1 MGLRLRILSWWTPK
15 WFLKKSL
22 DELADSTINGL
33 EKLLNEEL
41 PAENNEITISSNEKN
56 MSPQFTTDL
65 KGDLDERRRIMTRT
79 HNKLV
84 EALINITGQEEAIS
98 KGRKAM
104 CREGLL
110 LGQKFKGLLGVGDDL
125 EDLITAAKILYTIL
139 GIDFVVEEK
148 GENEMIMVVNH
159 CSLANNYN
167 SNTCKVLSA
176 ADEGVVQGLN
186 PNIHMKF
193 VERITQGHDHCL
205 ASLKMNLPGKR

>member
-22 DELADSTINGL
+22 DELAVSTLNGL
-33 EKLLNEEL
+33 EKLLNKEL
-41 PAENNEITISSNEKN
+41 PAKNNEITISSNKN
-56 MSPQFTTDL
+56 IFFQFTTDL
-65 KGDLDERRRIMTRT
+65 KGDLNERRRIMTRA

-84 EALINITGQEEAIS
+84 EALINTIGQEEAIS
-98 KGRKAM
+98 EGRKAM
-104 CREGLL
+104 YHEGLL

-176 ADEGVVQGLN
+176 ADEGVVHGLN
-186 PNIHMKF
+186 PDIHMKF

-205 ASLKMNLPGKR
+205 ASLKMNLRREDK

>member
-1 MGLRLRILSWWTPK
+1 MGLRLRILSWWTPE

-33 EKLLNEEL
+33 GKLLNEEL
-41 PAENNEITISSNEKN
+41 PVKNNEIIISSNGKN
-56 MSPQFTTDL
+56 ISSQFITDL
-65 KGDLDERRRIMTRT
+65 KGDLDERRRIMTMA
-79 HNKLV
+79 HNELV
-84 EALINITGQEEAIS
+84 EALINTIGQEEGIS
-98 KGRKAM
+98 KGRIAM
-104 CREGLL
+104 YHEGLL
-110 LGQKFKGLLGVGDDL
+110 LGQKFKRLLGVGDDL

-148 GENEMIMVVNH
+148 ENEMIMVVNH

-176 ADEGVVQGLN
+176 ADEGVVHGLN
-186 PNIHMKF
+186 PDIHMKF

-205 ASLKMNLPGKR
+205 ASLKMNLPTEDK